1 MQRADS
7 LENTLMLGK
16 IEGRRREQQR
26 MRWLDGITDSMD
38 LSLSKLWELVKD
50 KKVWRAAVH
59 GVAESDMT
67 EELNK
72 YDSWKSIRIIQLRN
86 DVGLE

>member
-1 MQRADS
+1 
-7 LENTLMLGK
+7 
-16 IEGRRREQQR
+16 
-26 MRWLDGITDSMD
+26 MD
-38 LSLSKLWELVKD
+38 RSLSKLWELMKD
-50 KKVWRAAVH
+50 RKVWHAAVH
-59 GVAESDMT
+59 GVAESDMI